1 MEWKVSTDGWITG
14 ADIHVRA
21 ALGRSGVI
29 AADDKREG
37 DGATPTGRYPVRRV
51 LYRADRGAAPQTR
64 LPIRALR
71 EDDGWCDAPNDIAY
85 NCAVRLPFAASHEK
99 MWREDEL
106 YDIVVVLG
114 HNDNPPV
121 PGSGSAIFLHCKR
134 GDYQPTEGCVA
145 LDNADVRRFLKQT
158 RPGDHIVIG

>member
-71 EDDGWCDAPNDIAY
+71 EDDGWCDAPNDSAY
-85 NCAVRLPFAASHEK
+85 NCAVRLPFTASHER

>member
-71 EDDGWCDAPNDIAY
+71 EDDGWCDAPNDSAY

>member
-71 EDDGWCDAPNDIAY
+71 EDDGWCDAPNDGAY
-85 NCAVRLPFAASHEK
+85 NCAVRLPFTASHER
-99 MWREDEL
+99 MWREDDL

-158 RPGDHIVIG
+158 QPGDHIVIG